1 MSAGA
6 AAGSPAFAA
15 LRRRRRA
22 MPTATAASAAATTP
36 AAAAG
41 CARLGVAV
49 AAAASLSDASDA
61 TLAAASLSI
70 CLAACCS
77 AYFAATNEAAEAEAS
92 PTVAFSENWMEANL
106 SAVALEDA
114 WYACPSFWKSKLGS
128 VKKRKPVSSPCA
140 ANPAPVSAPVCA
152 NGIQPTFSAGASA
165 AGASDA
171 APSSMR
177 QLFVVEERPAAALV
191 AAATAFALPAAEM
204 SETIATAEST
214 ATAAL
219 SSNDSA
225 ALARSAIS
233 ALSLTTPEEMAWRAY
248 AFTTESTSFASPSK
262 APAPSMPPPA
272 CSYAAFSRLIAAS
285 CASVVR
291 ESVVATPCVAAAV
304 WEPALLCAS
313 AAAASVAAAVEAG
326 VTSAAS
332 AAACA
337 STRLT
342 CPPSVSSQAAK
353 SASALVIAVVVCT
366 EALLDA
372 AQKCAAASLNLPSER
387 SAVTS
392 LLALFDAAE
401 SARS

>member
-140 ANPAPVSAPVCA
+140 GRGADVEAPTRRGRVARTCRGRVTLRVVDVSWARRGCVGGMSCGTPARRTPRPSRRPSAQTASSQPSPPAPQRRAPQTRRLLRCA
-152 NGIQPTFSAGASA
+152 SCLWWRRGQPRRWSPRRPRSPCPPRRCRR
-165 AGASDA
+165 
-171 APSSMR
+171 PSPR
-177 QLFVVEERPAAALV
+177 QSRRQRP
-191 AAATAFALPAAEM
+191 PCH
-204 SETIATAEST
+204 
-214 ATAAL
+214 
-219 SSNDSA
+219 
-225 ALARSAIS
+225 R
-233 ALSLTTPEEMAWRAY
+233 TTLQPWRALQ
-248 AFTTESTSFASPSK
+248 SP
-262 APAPSMPPPA
+262 
-272 CSYAAFSRLIAAS
+272 
-285 CASVVR
+285 
-291 ESVVATPCVAAAV
+291 PC
-304 WEPALLCAS
+304 P
-313 AAAASVAAAVEAG
+313 
-326 VTSAAS
+326 
-332 AAACA
+332 
-337 STRLT
+337 
-342 CPPSVSSQAAK
+342 
-353 SASALVIAVVVCT
+353 
-366 EALLDA
+366 
-372 AQKCAAASLNLPSER
+372 
-387 SAVTS
+387 
-392 LLALFDAAE
+392 
-401 SARS
+401 